1 MKIIISFIVLLFSP
15 TFLFMDT
22 FAQSVDL
29 PNNFDI
35 VVYEFGGLYYAKDSQ
50 KIIISSDTPDTVI
63 KTALAR
69 GGEIYIAG
77 GEYHLSKDFS
87 GFDLKS
93 LTHLKLAANSD
104 IVVTSGYAGYVFRF
118 SNGVGQCVIEGGQI
132 LEANPVKRN
141 WIGIM
146 MQGGP
151 DGVFL
156 NLIENMVITNPYI
169 VIDFNSSTGQWV
181 NANTFVNIKGWNF
194 VRGIEFDF
202 KGKHTDDVDGFDGN
216 TFRDSMF
223 QSGSMTT
230 YGAKDIKHQY
240 NAFYNVQFWD
250 LPAGAISSTI
260 DASAKNTIIIG
271 GIMTHK
277 GFVDDGK
284 NTIVLDAWHSNFLS
298 NSSISSDIINGK
310 YQPQVNLSLLP
321 AQNSLNMSMDQQ
333 PAAGLVT
340 ASKAQLGVSQKR
352 PTQINVYGTV
362 SNSQGGKV
370 ILYITRPDGV
380 VEHDETYVTSKGIFY
395 SPIAFDK
402 NSLLGQYK
410 IDVIYQNSN
419 LGSILLNV
427 TSDQVL
433 LPVQT
438 YPNTGT
444 VLLSESNTPVLT
456 LKSNANLWSQG
467 KISDSTFGD
476 SIQYLVKVG
485 IIEKPNGTQ
494 TLLHQSLHIPTW
506 FKNSV
511 GWWANGQISDT
522 DLISE
527 LQYLLDSGI
536 IQMS

>member
-1 MKIIISFIVLLFSP
+1 MKIIIVFIGLVFSSS
-15 TFLFMDT
+15 FLFIDA
-22 FAQSVDL
+22 FAKGTDL
-29 PNNFDI
+29 PNDFDI
-35 VVYEFGGLYYAKDSQ
+35 VIWEFNGQYYAKEPRN
-50 KIIISSDTPDTVI
+50 IVINSDTPDKII
-63 KTALAR
+63 KTALER
-69 GGEIYIAG
+69 GGEIYISG
-77 GEYHLSKDFS
+77 GPYYLPKNFS
-87 GFDLKS
+87 GFNIGS
-93 LTHLKLAANSD
+93 GTHLKLAENAKI
-104 IVVTSGYAGYVFRF
+104 IVPSGYGGYVFRF
-118 SNGVGQCVIEGGQI
+118 DNGVGYSVLEGGQI
-132 LEANPVKRN
+132 NEANPTKGN

-146 MQGGP
+146 MQGGV
-151 DGVFL
+151 DGVYY
-156 NLIENMVITNPYI
+156 NIIENTVIINPYI
-169 VIDFNSSTGQWV
+169 VIEFNATTGQWV
-181 NANTFVNIKGWNF
+181 MSNTFVNIKGDHF
-194 VRGIEFDF
+194 SRGIEFDF
-202 KGKHTDDVDGFDGN
+202 NGKHTDDVDGFDGN
-216 TFRDSMF
+216 TFRDDMF
-223 QSGSMTT
+223 TSGPMTT
-230 YGAKDIKHQY
+230 FGAKDVKHQY

-260 DASAKNTIIIG
+260 DESAKNTIIIG
-271 GIMTHK
+271 GLMTHR
-277 GFVDDGK
+277 GFVDNGK
-284 NTIVLDAWHSNFLS
+284 NTTVLDSWHSNLLS
-298 NSSISSDIINGK
+298 NSSTSSAIINSK

-321 AQNSLNMSMDQQ
+321 SQNSLNMSMGQQ
-333 PAAGLVT
+333 PSAGLVT
-340 ASKAQLGVSQKR
+340 TSKAQLGVSQKR
-352 PTQINVYGTV
+352 PTQVNVYGTV

-380 VEHDETYVTSKGIFY
+380 VEQDETYVTSKGIFY
-395 SPIAFDK
+395 SPIAFDR

-433 LPVQT
+433 LPIQT

-476 SIQYLVKVG
+476 RIQYLAKAG